1 MRRVALVSERRADY
15 SRFKPV
21 LLEIQKDPELDY
33 VLFVT
38 GSHLLRKYGHTV
50 DKIRADGFRIE
61 AELPMYEEKY
71 EDTGAEMA
79 RGLGRVLMRISEELE
94 TTRPDIVLAGFDLG
108 SNLAIAMAGAHMN
121 IPVAHIQGGEVTGSI
136 DECLR
141 HATTRFAHVHLPSSD
156 DAVER
161 LIKMG
166 ENPEHVFKV
175 GDPSL
180 DLLLNAPAMPR
191 EQVVREFD
199 LDPSR
204 PYAIAIQHPVTTEV
218 EDSGSQ
224 IRNTINALGQ
234 TNLQALF
241 IFPNTDAGNKR
252 IIEEI
257 QSRGGTWTTGL
268 EPEVYANVLR
278 HAAVLIG
285 NSSSGIHEAAS
296 FRVPVVNIG
305 TRQEGRLRP
314 ENVIDVG
321 YSERD
326 ILEGTRKAI
335 SGSFREKLTGNNP
348 YGDGKAAPRI
358 VGVLK
363 TLKITRELLQKKLA
377 Y

>member
-335 SGSFREKLTGNNP
+335 LGSFREKLTGNNP

>member
-1 MRRVALVSERRADY
+1 LRRVALVSERRADY

-180 DLLLNAPAMPR
+180 DLLLNAPAIPR

-199 LDPSR
+199 LDPCR

>member
-1 MRRVALVSERRADY
+1 LRRVALVSERRADY

>member
-180 DLLLNAPAMPR
+180 DLLLNAPAIPR